1 MQRHKLTVKDYAAN
15 PEPSHTAI
23 SGSSLGGL
31 VSTSASYYYP
41 EVFHQYI
48 SLSASFWYEDV
59 LRYLQGE
66 KNERQGNIHLKPTV
80 NRQNH
85 RLYLYVGELE
95 GIYKETIQK
104 HMVDYT
110 KKALLEFIKEGYSE
124 SNLLFASDPKGTH
137 DDLFFTTYFIQ
148 SLHWLA

>member
-31 VSTSASYYYP
+31 VSTFASYYYP
-41 EVFHQYI
+41 EVFHQYISYI

-66 KNERQGNIHLKPTV
+66 KI
-80 NRQNH
+80 
-85 RLYLYVGELE
+85 
-95 GIYKETIQK
+95 
-104 HMVDYT
+104 
-110 KKALLEFIKEGYSE
+110 
-124 SNLLFASDPKGTH
+124 
-137 DDLFFTTYFIQ
+137 
-148 SLHWLA
+148 

>member
-23 SGSSLGGL
+23 SGSSLVGL
-31 VSTSASYYYP
+31 VSTFASYYYP

-66 KNERQGNIHLKPTV
+66 KIERQGNIHLKPTM

-85 RLYLYVGELE
+85 QLYLYAG
-95 GIYKETIQK
+95 
-104 HMVDYT
+104 
-110 KKALLEFIKEGYSE
+110 
-124 SNLLFASDPKGTH
+124 N
-137 DDLFFTTYFIQ
+137 
-148 SLHWLA
+148 